1 MSVISQSSAD
11 DSENGRHSF
20 PGESDTDAG
29 ADTQDGDNNIA
40 EGTTYEVLSN
50 ERRRYVVY
58 LLKQDGGRIAI
69 GEMAEQV
76 AAWEY
81 DISVQQVM
89 GDQRKRVYTALQQ
102 THLPMMDDAGLIVFN
117 KDRGIVT
124 PEPAVQKIEVYQESA
139 DEETT
144 SWSEYYLGL
153 SSVGALLVTGSAA
166 GLPPLNGISMSLLAA
181 ILLAVFLVSSV
192 RHWHVH
198 RDTDSGVDGKP
209 PEVNRGESD

>member
-1 MSVISQSSAD
+1 MSVISHSSAD

-20 PGESDTDAG
+20 PVESGTDAG
-29 ADTQDGDNNIA
+29 ADTQDGDNNIT
-40 EGTTYEVLSN
+40 EGTAYEVLSN

-58 LLKQDGGRIAI
+58 LLKQDGGSIAI

-102 THLPMMDDAGLIVFN
+102 THLPMMDDAELIAFD

-124 PEPAVQKIEVYQESA
+124 PKPAVQEVKVYQESA
-139 DEETT
+139 DAETT

-153 SSVGALLVTGSAA
+153 SSVGALLVTGSVA
-166 GLPPLNGISMSLLAA
+166 GVPILDTVSMTLLATA
-181 ILLAVFLVSSV
+181 LITGFFAFSV
-192 RHWHVH
+192 GHWFTH
-198 RDTDSGVDGKP
+198 REIETQVTGKP
-209 PEVNRGESD
+209 PEV